1 MGYDVF
7 VFRRPAFLLCRSDL
21 VAEIISSHQLEIITL
36 ANLSTLRVI
45 GENDA
50 APGGCAVSVVN
61 ENLSVYLELQGT
73 LSPEAEL
80 EKIRKKMDEIR
91 KEKVPPH
98 IHQENVAK
106 LSSLMQ
112 EVLSLE
118 EAGQHIEA
126 QASEK

>member
-1 MGYDVF
+1 MMNVSGY
-7 VFRRPAFLLCRSDL
+7 R
-21 VAEIISSHQLEIITL
+21 
-36 ANLSTLRVI
+36 
-45 GENDA
+45 
-50 APGGCAVSVVN
+50 
-61 ENLSVYLELQGT
+61 
-73 LSPEAEL
+73 
-80 EKIRKKMDEIR
+80 
-91 KEKVPPH
+91 EKVPSH